1 MSNSRAPLM
10 SHDNDGYSPID
21 SNQPQQIENETTTT
35 NENEPVVENPFK
47 ESHDHLG
54 KSNKKLFAVVS
65 LFLISLFSF
74 VSQTELTSYLYNNL
88 DFDQPYLLLYLTH
101 GSWWAIWPIQVLS
114 IAIFKHFKKSR
125 KYKYNVLDFKRFK
138 RNISYSLK
146 NQHKN
151 IFKTSGIVINENYQH
166 DHEYPNSILT
176 FILSKSIKSIA
187 TKIFIVTMILSIAG
201 CTWYVA
207 MGIAPASDI
216 TAIYNCSAFSA
227 LVFAIP
233 ILHERFSYL
242 KLSSVALAI
251 IGVFFVAYSG
261 ESGSSEKDFPYRVIG
276 DIIIAIGAILYG
288 LYEVLYKKL
297 CCPPINSVSSRRQV
311 AFSNFCA
318 SLIGLTTICTLWIII
333 IIAHVFGISKF
344 KLPTSGYMW
353 VIIISS
359 LLSNLIYS
367 LSFLALMSLTSPVLS
382 SVSSLI
388 TILFVGLFEWIL
400 FGVKL
405 SAGQLIG
412 DLFVVIGFGVLSYS
426 YWAEITEED
435 VDDDEDYDPTDTEQN
450 D

>member
-1 MSNSRAPLM
+1 MSRNDNGYAPINS
-10 SHDNDGYSPID
+10 SP
-21 SNQPQQIENETTTT
+21 QLPQLLEQQDTGGNAD
-35 NENEPVVENPFK
+35 PDLGSQDAAANPFK
-47 ESHDHLG
+47 ERDGHLG
-54 KSNKKLFAVVS
+54 KSNKKLIAVVS
-65 LFLISLFSF
+65 LFLISLFAF

-88 DFDQPYLLLYLTH
+88 GFDQPYLLLYLTH
-101 GSWWAIWPIQVLS
+101 GSWWMIWPIQVFS
-114 IAIFKHFKKSR
+114 IAVFKHFKKSR

-138 RNISYSLK
+138 KNIGHSLK

-151 IFKTSGIVINENYQH
+151 IFKTSGIVINENYQY
-166 DHEYPNSILT
+166 DHEYPTSIPS
-176 FILSKSIKSIA
+176 FILSRSIKSIF
-187 TKIFIVTMILSIAG
+187 TKIFIVTTILSIAG

-233 ILHERFSYL
+233 ILHEKFSYL

-261 ESGSSEKDFPYRVIG
+261 EDGSSNKSFPYRLLG
-276 DIIIAIGAILYG
+276 DLIISIGAVLYG

-318 SLIGLTTICTLWIII
+318 SLIGLTTICTLWIVIL
-333 IIAHVFGISKF
+333 IAHVFGIN
-344 KLPTSGYMW
+344 KLHIPTSGFTW
-353 VIIISS
+353 LIIISS

-435 VDDDEDYDPTDTEQN
+435 VDDDEDYDPTDNEQ
-450 D
+450 

>member
-1 MSNSRAPLM
+1 MSQ
-10 SHDNDGYSPID
+10 DNGYSPIT
-21 SNQPQQIENETTTT
+21 SNSNTTQQQQQPSSSLLPVDNEDVNDT
-35 NENEPVVENPFK
+35 NQFK
-47 ESHDHLG
+47 ENAHLER
-54 KSNKKLFAVVS
+54 SNKKLLAVIS
-65 LFLISLFSF
+65 LFLISLFAF
-74 VSQTELTSYLYNNL
+74 VSQTELTSYLYNSL

-101 GSWWAIWPIQVLS
+101 GSWWMIWPVQVLC
-114 IAIFKHFKKSR
+114 IAIFKHIKRSKKLN
-125 KYKYNVLDFKRFK
+125 YHVLDYQRLQ
-138 RNISYSLK
+138 RNIKHSLK

-151 IFKTSGIVINENYQH
+151 IFKTSGIVANGDNYI
-166 DHEYPNSILT
+166 DYEYPDSMKD
-176 FILSKSIKSIA
+176 FIFSVPIKSI
-187 TKIFIVTMILSIAG
+187 TIKIFIITGILSIAG
-201 CTWYVA
+201 CTWYVG

-233 ILHERFSYL
+233 ILHEKFSYL
-242 KLSSVALAI
+242 KLSSVLLAVL
-251 IGVFFVAYSG
+251 GVFFVAYSG
-261 ESGSSEKDFPYRVIG
+261 ESDHDGDDSSSKEFPLRVLG
-276 DIIIAIGAILYG
+276 DLIIAIGAVLYG

-318 SLIGLTTICTLWIII
+318 SLIGLATISTLWMII
-333 IIAHVFGISKF
+333 IIAHVFGLSKF
-344 KLPTSGYMW
+344 HLPTSGLSW
-353 VIIISS
+353 LIIIAS

-388 TILFVGLFEWIL
+388 TILFVGLFEWLL

-435 VDDDEDYDPTDTEQN
+435 VDDEEDYDPTDTEQ
-450 D
+450 

>member
-1 MSNSRAPLM
+1 MSRNDNGYAPINS
-10 SHDNDGYSPID
+10 SP
-21 SNQPQQIENETTTT
+21 QLPQLLEQQDTGGNAD
-35 NENEPVVENPFK
+35 PDRGSQDAAANPFK
-47 ESHDHLG
+47 ERDGHLG
-54 KSNKKLFAVVS
+54 KSNKKLIAVVS
-65 LFLISLFSF
+65 LFLISLFAF

-88 DFDQPYLLLYLTH
+88 GFDQPYLLLYLTH
-101 GSWWAIWPIQVLS
+101 GSWWMIWPIQVFS
-114 IAIFKHFKKSR
+114 IAVFKHFKKSR

-138 RNISYSLK
+138 KNIGHSLK

-151 IFKTSGIVINENYQH
+151 IFKTSGIVINENYQY
-166 DHEYPNSILT
+166 DHEYPTSIPS
-176 FILSKSIKSIA
+176 FILSRSIKSIF
-187 TKIFIVTMILSIAG
+187 TKIFIVTTILSIAG

-233 ILHERFSYL
+233 ILHEKFSYL

-261 ESGSSEKDFPYRVIG
+261 EDGSSNKSFPYRLLG
-276 DIIIAIGAILYG
+276 DLIISIGAVLYG

-318 SLIGLTTICTLWIII
+318 SLIGLTTICTLWIVIL
-333 IIAHVFGISKF
+333 IAHVFGIN
-344 KLPTSGYMW
+344 KLHIPTSGFTW
-353 VIIISS
+353 LIIISS

-435 VDDDEDYDPTDTEQN
+435 VDDDEDYDPTDNEQ
-450 D
+450 

>member
-1 MSNSRAPLM
+1 MSN
-10 SHDNDGYSPID
+10 NDGYAPID
-21 SNQPQQIENETTTT
+21 SPNLNQQEGQSDQ
-35 NENEPVVENPFK
+35 FK
-47 ESHDHLG
+47 TPGQDHLA
-54 KSNKKLFAVVS
+54 KSNKKLIAVIS

-74 VSQTELTSYLYNNL
+74 VSQTELTSYLYNSL
-88 DFDQPYLLLYLTH
+88 EFDQPYLLLYLTH
-101 GSWWAIWPIQVLS
+101 GSWWMIWPIQVFS
-114 IAIFKHFKKSR
+114 IAIYKHFKRSK
-125 KYKYNVLDFKRFK
+125 KHGYNVLDLTKFKK
-138 RNISYSLK
+138 NISHSLK

-151 IFKTSGIVINENYQH
+151 IFKTSGIVINENYQYE
-166 DHEYPNSILT
+166 HEYPSSIPSFL
-176 FILSKSIKSIA
+176 LSKSIRGLII
-187 TKIFIVTMILSIAG
+187 KIFIITTILSIAG

-233 ILHERFSYL
+233 ILHEKFSYL

-251 IGVFFVAYSG
+251 FGVFFVAYSG
-261 ESGSSEKDFPYRVIG
+261 DDDKDGDAPTDFPYRVLG
-276 DIIIAIGAILYG
+276 DIIIAVGAVLYG

-297 CCPPINSVSSRRQV
+297 CCPPNNSVSSRRQV

-318 SLIGLTTICTLWIII
+318 SLIGFTTISTLWIII
-333 IIAHVFGISKF
+333 ILAHVTGINKF
-344 KLPTSGYMW
+344 HFPTGGFTW
-353 VIIISS
+353 LIIVSS

-435 VDDDEDYDPTDTEQN
+435 VDDDEDYDPTDTEQ
-450 D
+450 